1 MDTDYIGMNNDLEDS
16 LVKQVNG
23 SLMMNHVKEISKFIR
38 VSGTDDEVESL
49 KYIADKLEEYGYSTK
64 ISFFDGFISVPVRS
78 SVELVYP
85 EKIAFDSISHSF
97 SASTH
102 ITGLEA
108 EVVDKLCPVVK
119 GKAVLLKGLPAADDI
134 LNMQKEGALAV
145 IYAQDEYLHNGPVSN
160 LWGSPTED
168 TENLLVKIP
177 VVSIKRDAGL
187 LLEKMIETSRAR
199 VRIEC
204 EVDTGWKRIPMLEA
218 EIKSQYSDKYIL
230 FSCHIDSWEYGAM
243 DNGSAN
249 ATAIEVAR
257 LMATQKDLL
266 LRGLKVIFW
275 AGHSQGRYFG
285 STWYADNNW
294 EELTDNCLGH
304 VNIDSTGGKDAV
316 IITEAPVM
324 PQTKKLAAEIIKKQ
338 TGEDF
343 VGKRIG
349 RFADQSFFGVGL
361 TSIFGTFSEQDAL
374 FDSNSLS
381 FKTGGPGS
389 RAGGLG
395 WWWHTV
401 HDTYDKVD
409 EQLLVRDTKIY
420 AAAVWR
426 LLTYPVLPYDFRDLA
441 DEIETTALKLQ
452 EDLNGRIDL
461 SSLIERIKILKN
473 KVYDFYNKLESIS
486 GPGKE
491 ADEVN
496 EKLRLLSI
504 NLVRTTFVEKDCFGF
519 DLSGPI
525 FPLPSLTTGIEL
537 SKINVGTHRYNVLK
551 TEFIRGLNRTMY
563 YLRNAINVLD

>member
-1 MDTDYIGMNNDLEDS
+1 MNTDYMDMIKALEDS

-23 SLMMNHVKEISKFIR
+23 SRMMKHVKEISKFIR
-38 VSGTDDEVESL
+38 VSGTEDEVESL
-49 KYIADKLEEYGYSTK
+49 KYIASQLEEYGYSTK

-85 EKIAFDSISHSF
+85 EIIAFDSISHSF

-102 ITGLEA
+102 VTGLEA
-108 EVVDKLCPVVK
+108 EVVNKLCPDVK
-119 GKAVLLKGLPAADDI
+119 GKAVLLKGLPVADDV

-160 LWGSPTED
+160 LWGSPTRD

-187 LLEKMIETSRAR
+187 LLEKMMETTRPR

-204 EVDTGWKRIPMLEA
+204 DVDTGWRRIPMLEA

-257 LMATQKDLL
+257 LMATRKDLL

-304 VNIDSTGGKDAV
+304 VNVDSTGGKGAA

-338 TGEDF
+338 TGEEF
-343 VGKRIG
+343 TGKRIG

-374 FDSNSLS
+374 SDSDALS

-395 WWWHTV
+395 WWWHTI

-420 AAAVWR
+420 TATLWR
-426 LLTYPVLPYDFRDLA
+426 LLTYPVLPYDFRDLV
-441 DEIETTALKLQ
+441 DEIEATALKLHD
-452 EDLNGRIDL
+452 DLNGRINL
-461 SSLIERIKILKN
+461 SSLIERIQILKN
-473 KVYDFYNKLESIS
+473 KVNDFYDKLEAINA
-486 GPGKE
+486 PGKE
-491 ADEVN
+491 ADEIN

-504 NLVRTTFVEKDCFGF
+504 NLVRITFVNKDCFDF

-537 SKINVGTHRYNVLK
+537 SKINAGTHRYNILK

-563 YLRNAINVLD
+563 YLRNAINVL